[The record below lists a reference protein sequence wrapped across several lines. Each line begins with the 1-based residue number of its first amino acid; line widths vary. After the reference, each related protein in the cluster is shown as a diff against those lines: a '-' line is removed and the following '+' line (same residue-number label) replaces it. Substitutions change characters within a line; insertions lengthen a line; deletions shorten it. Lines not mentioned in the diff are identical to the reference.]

1 MLMCHVF
8 PVASLDDIA
17 YSLLSLLDLNQYT
30 VKSTVSRPTTLT
42 SPRIFQNKA
51 CFTFQ
56 HFVPTSNY
64 RDGKVFVFAR
74 NASNK
79 QLLPFWKKDLFHDRG
94 KWHTIKILLDLE
106 SGFDKVNS
114 LVFIS
119 FLIPNW
125 VG

>member
-1 MLMCHVF
+1 MTL
-8 PVASLDDIA
+8 PN
-17 YSLLSLLDLNQYT
+17 SLLSLSDLNQYT
-30 VKSTVSRPTTLT
+30 VKSTASRLTTLT

-56 HFVPTSNY
+56 HFVSSTSY
-64 RDGKVFVFAR
+64 FRDSKVFVFAR

-79 QLLPFWKKDLFHDRG
+79 QLLPFWKHDFYHERG
-94 KWHTIKILLDLE
+94 KWHTEKIFLDLE